1 MRLAQRSRSRI
12 PSSKSF
18 LRGPLVRLS
27 LLAAMF
33 ALATCVLPAAST
45 GADSSTKGG
54 PTGPSAGQLASSR
67 ECTWSACH
75 SVLEQV
81 KEGAGVTAV
90 PSNLTP
96 SLQTAMADIHFPAN
110 PQLCGAN
117 GTLVEELGGYCFLIN
132 RTATGPR
139 IALLGDS
146 HSEMWSSAVADIA
159 AQQGDPM
166 LLLTKYCSMS
176 MVGFW
181 NPLTSTPFTSCTTWK
196 QSAIQRLA
204 QFNPRVVIVTT
215 GDVSPLTDTDRPMSQ
230 QEFSHGLATTLRDVS
245 APGRRVILLGDIDYP
260 VRFPAYCLAA
270 HQTNVR
276 VCDSPTSV
284 AVRAPNQAAE
294 AAAAKA
300 AGAQYVDVIP
310 WLCTRTTCPAII
322 DGIEVY
328 QNLSHI
334 TSTYGVHLEPV
345 LTQALGL

>member
-1 MRLAQRSRSRI
+1 
-12 PSSKSF
+12 
-18 LRGPLVRLS
+18 
-27 LLAAMF
+27 
-33 ALATCVLPAAST
+33 VLQQVKA
-45 GADSSTKGG
+45 GAD
-54 PTGPSAGQLASSR
+54 
-67 ECTWSACH
+67 
-75 SVLEQV
+75 
-81 KEGAGVTAV
+81 VTAV

-96 SLQTAMADIHFPAN
+96 SLQTATADIRFPAN
-110 PQLCGAN
+110 LRLCGAN
-117 GTLVEELGGYCFLIN
+117 GTLVEDLGGYCFLVNGRRPSVTSKKN
-132 RTATGPR
+132 RKSEPEVRHKRKLGATATGPR

-146 HSEMWSSAVADIA
+146 HSEMWSRAIAGIA

-196 QSAIQRLA
+196 QAAVQRLN
-204 QFNPRVVIVTT
+204 QFNPSLVIVTT

-230 QEFSHGLATTLRDVS
+230 QEFSDGLATTLRDVS
-245 APGRRVILLGDIDYP
+245 APGRRVILLGDIGYP
-260 VRFPAYCLAA
+260 ARVPPFCLAA
-270 HQTNVR
+270 HETNVR
-276 VCDSPTSV
+276 ACDIPTSV

-300 AGAQYVDVIP
+300 AGARYIDVIP

-328 QNLSHI
+328 ENLSHI
-334 TSTYGVHLEPV
+334 TSTYGEHLEPV